1 MSVFTCP
8 VCGGELNKNDRT
20 YFCPNGHSFDA
31 AASGYVNLMPTG
43 KPHANAGDN
52 AEMMAAR
59 STFLNAGFYSSLRD
73 RISKEV
79 AAAVK
84 SSKSKRPLVI
94 DAGCG
99 EGYYTVGIADYLK
112 KSAINAEVAGIDVSK
127 RGIKYA
133 SKRSNSVSFAVAGI
147 FSLPFADKSADAV
160 VNIFAPVC
168 EAQFSRVLCP
178 GGSLFI
184 VGPGKNHLM
193 GLKSAVYDTPYLNEE
208 NVYDFKDFEPPM
220 QIRVHDDITVT
231 GENIHNLFTMTPY
244 YYNTPLDEA
253 KRLEKLERL
262 ETPIDFIIT
271 VLKKK

>member
-8 VCGGELNKNDRT
+8 VCGAELNKNDRT
-20 YFCPNGHSFDA
+20 YACPNGHSFDA

-59 STFLNAGFYSSLRD
+59 STFLSAGFYSCLRN
-73 RISKEV
+73 KLAETV
-79 AAAVK
+79 AEALKNSANMR
-84 SSKSKRPLVI
+84 SLVI

-112 KSAINAEVAGIDVSK
+112 NSGISADVAGIDVSK

-133 SKRSNSVSFAVAGI
+133 SKRSNEVFFAVAGI
-147 FSLPFADKSADAV
+147 FSLPFADCSADAV

-168 EAQFSRVLCP
+168 EAEFSRVLRP

-193 GLKSAVYDTPYLNEE
+193 GLKSIVYDTPYLNEE
-208 NVYDFKDFEPPM
+208 NVYDFKDFEKPTE
-220 QIRVHDDITVT
+220 IRVHDDITVS

-244 YYNTPLDEA
+244 YYNTPLEEA
-253 KRLEKLERL
+253 KRLEGIPKLE
-262 ETPIDFIIT
+262 TSIDFVIT

>member
-8 VCGGELNKNDRT
+8 VCGGELNKNDHT
-20 YFCPNGHSFDA
+20 YNCPNGHIFDA

-59 STFLNAGFYSSLRD
+59 STFLSAGFYSSLRD
-73 RISKEV
+73 RLAALV
-79 AAAVK
+79 ASALKK
-84 SSKSKRPLVI
+84 SANINPLVI

-99 EGYYTVGIADYLK
+99 EGYYTAGIADYLEK
-112 KSAINAEVAGIDVSK
+112 NKINAEVAGIDVSK

-133 SKRSNSVSFAVAGI
+133 SKRNDKVSFAVAGI
-147 FSLPFADKSADAV
+147 FSLPFADKSADALI
-160 VNIFAPVC
+160 NIFAPVC
-168 EAQFSRVLCP
+168 EAQFSRVLRP

-193 GLKSAVYDTPYLNEE
+193 GLKSVVYDTPYLNEE
-208 NVYDFKDFEPPM
+208 NVYDFKDFETPYE
-220 QIRVHDDITVT
+220 IRVHDDITVT

-244 YYNTPLDEA
+244 YYNTPHEEA
-253 KRLEKLERL
+253 KRLEGLLKLE
-262 ETPIDFIIT
+262 TTIDFVIT